1 MVVSSI
7 PVGENSPLSL
17 VARDR
22 GCHPWILP
30 FYSTF
35 WFYDHDFERKGWIW
49 GKRAVSACFIYTQV
63 SSLTEMF
70 VYYFIAVWNFT
81 CWTWSFDVLS
91 FKRLPQVEMQICELV
106 LKCSRLSFNRHLC
119 KMDTSV
125 KRTPR
130 VGPCLFFT
138 PFMWLSPRQTLI
150 AGPKG
155 VRLRESWLYFNLLR
169 DSTQRIL
176 CKCQ

>member
-30 FYSTF
+30 SYSTF

-49 GKRAVSACFIYTQV
+49 CKRAVSACFIYTQV

-81 CWTWSFDVLS
+81 CWTWSFDLLW

-106 LKCSRLSFNRHLC
+106 VKCSWLSFNRHLY

-125 KRTPR
+125 KRTPSIGPSLSLLPLCDFLQDRHLLLVPKVCGLER
-130 VGPCLFFT
+130 VDYT
-138 PFMWLSPRQTLI
+138 SI
-150 AGPKG
+150 
-155 VRLRESWLYFNLLR
+155 S
-169 DSTQRIL
+169 
-176 CKCQ
+176 